1 MSDPWLTIVGIGE
14 DGVAGLSPASQA
26 ALDAAEVILAPPRH
40 LSLIPETDAECI
52 AWPVPFADG
61 LDILDGLRGRTTVV
75 LASGDPFWFGAGSVI
90 ARRYASAEWR
100 ALPGPSCFSLAAAT
114 LGWPLED
121 TVCHGLHAAPFARLR
136 RDLASGLRLI
146 ATLRNGPAVAD
157 LCAYLTEQ
165 GFGSAEVT
173 VLERLGHPDA
183 RRTTAR
189 ADALT
194 GDFTH
199 PLVAAIAVT
208 DGPALPRATGLPDD
222 TFAHDGQ
229 ITKRPIRAM
238 TLSTLAPKPHEHL
251 WDIGGGS
258 GSIALEWLLAHPT
271 TTATSVEPRPDRA
284 ARIRANADTLGVA
297 FRLTVIEGSAP
308 DALTDLTKPDAIFIG
323 GGLSQPLLDAA
334 LSQGTRLV
342 ANAVTLEGEALLST
356 AAATHGGT
364 LMRLDI
370 STSAPLGPK
379 RGWKAAYPVVQ
390 WSVP

>member
-1 MSDPWLTIVGIGE
+1 TGE
-14 DGVAGLSPASQA
+14 
-26 ALDAAEVILAPPRH
+26 
-40 LSLIPETDAECI
+40 
-52 AWPVPFADG
+52 
-61 LDILDGLRGRTTVV
+61 
-75 LASGDPFWFGAGSVI
+75 
-90 ARRYASAEWR
+90 
-100 ALPGPSCFSLAAAT
+100 
-114 LGWPLED
+114 
-121 TVCHGLHAAPFARLR
+121 
-136 RDLASGLRLI
+136 
-146 ATLRNGPAVAD
+146 
-157 LCAYLTEQ
+157 
-165 GFGSAEVT
+165 
-173 VLERLGHPDA
+173 
-183 RRTTAR
+183 
-189 ADALT
+189 
-194 GDFTH
+194 FTH
-199 PLVAAIAVT
+199 PLVAAIAVA
-208 DGPALPRATGLPDD
+208 DGPALPRATGMPDD

-229 ITKRPIRAM
+229 ITKRPIRAV

-297 FRLTVIEGSAP
+297 HRFTVIEGAAP
-308 DALTDLTKPDAIFIG
+308 YALTDLPKPDAIFIG

-379 RGWKAAYPVVQ
+379 RGWKAAY
-390 WSVP
+390 